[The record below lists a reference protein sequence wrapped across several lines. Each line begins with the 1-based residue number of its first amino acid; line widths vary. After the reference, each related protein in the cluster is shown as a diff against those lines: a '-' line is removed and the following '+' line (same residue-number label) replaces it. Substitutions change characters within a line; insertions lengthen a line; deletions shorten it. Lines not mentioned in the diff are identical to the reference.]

1 MKTFLIECEH
11 SIYID
16 NYEQGEGE
24 NVNNFDTKGTFKAE
38 NATEAIE
45 KHLSSLGY
53 SFNPEYMQED
63 EEEGQENKIWYSV
76 LVDAENSEASE
87 AEVNKWR
94 NDKIVLYSANLTIW
108 VYEVVP
114 FKIAS

>member
-11 SIYID
+11 NIYVD

-38 NATEAIE
+38 NAAEAIG

-63 EEEGQENKIWYSV
+63 EEEGNENKIWYSV

-87 AEVNKWR
+87 NQKDKWKK
-94 NDKIVLYSANLTIW
+94 DKLVLYSANLTIW
-108 VYEVVP
+108 IYEVVP